1 MTLMKQINFKKFF
14 DDDDLLT
21 GKIMQ
26 LIELTQENINNN
38 NNKQKEVNKNDIRK
52 LRKKNKIS

>member
-1 MTLMKQINFKKFF
+1 MQINFKEFF

-21 GKIMQ
+21 GKVMQ

-38 NNKQKEVNKNDIRK
+38 KPQNERGENDTKQIRSMGT
-52 LRKKNKIS
+52 NS

>member
-1 MTLMKQINFKKFF
+1 MYNINFKKFF

-26 LIELTQENINNN
+26 LIELTQQNINNN
-38 NNKQKEVNKNDIRK
+38 NNKQKEVNKNDTKSIR
-52 LRKKNKIS
+52 NVATNG

>member
-1 MTLMKQINFKKFF
+1 MYNINFKKFF

-21 GKIMQ
+21 GKIIQ

-38 NNKQKEVNKNDIRK
+38 NNNQKEVNKNDIRK

>member
-1 MTLMKQINFKKFF
+1 MYNINFKKFF

-26 LIELTQENINNN
+26 LIELTQQNINNN
-38 NNKQKEVNKNDIRK
+38 NNKQKEENKNDTKQIRSVDT
-52 LRKKNKIS
+52 NG

>member
-1 MTLMKQINFKKFF
+1 MYQINFKKFF

-38 NNKQKEVNKNDIRK
+38 NNKQKEVNKNDTKQIRSMGT
-52 LRKKNKIS
+52 NS